1 MSLRI
6 SELATTC
13 HVPEQLR
20 NAAGT
25 VDQLARRRFARDL
38 GEHLGPGLA
47 RQPAIVRIRRLPM
60 RVIVPASELNE
71 DALSLKWRQEF
82 GRALFTALAYPPG
95 EGPVEVF
102 QAKSVADFVTSAIQ
116 DLLDGTAAGK
126 WQYAEFTSFFRL
138 GSTQA
143 ALALICEWPRQ
154 SMAVLIGLAE
164 QNVLGRLVARF
175 DDPAV
180 EKIFG
185 ILAPPADNDTVPVT
199 TVIATA
205 RLVLE
210 HPPEK
215 ALALR
220 SRAFALTLIVEAQR
234 ARRRL
239 PSPWALF
246 HALLVLA
253 VLLNEE
259 FFWPGIPLDSSPGPL
274 VFLQNVSAMLERICT
289 ALQKHGLSASLSD
302 ARGPALL
309 HPGLEAPR
317 SPQTQGERISSEL
330 EELSQLLQVL
340 RVDLALLPPGLEAPR
355 SPQTQGERISSE
367 LEELS
372 QLLQVL
378 RVDLKVPPPSVG
390 PSEVRWV
397 TSDWCGL
404 FFLASTLQRLGWIPA
419 WRQLADFQAGGV
431 ALPHRRPGA
440 GDRGKV

>member
-71 DALSLKWRQEF
+71 DALSLRWRQEF
-82 GRALFTALAYPPG
+82 GKALFTALAYPPG

-220 SRAFALTLIVEAQR
+220 SRAFALTLFRGSAAGAAAVAV
-234 ARRRL
+234 AR
-239 PSPWALF
+239 PSSMLCS
-246 HALLVLA
+246 
-253 VLLNEE
+253 
-259 FFWPGIPLDSSPGPL
+259 FWR
-274 VFLQNVSAMLERICT
+274 FC
-289 ALQKHGLSASLSD
+289 
-302 ARGPALL
+302 
-309 HPGLEAPR
+309 
-317 SPQTQGERISSEL
+317 
-330 EELSQLLQVL
+330 
-340 RVDLALLPPGLEAPR
+340 
-355 SPQTQGERISSE
+355 
-367 LEELS
+367 
-372 QLLQVL
+372 
-378 RVDLKVPPPSVG
+378 
-390 PSEVRWV
+390 
-397 TSDWCGL
+397 
-404 FFLASTLQRLGWIPA
+404 
-419 WRQLADFQAGGV
+419 
-431 ALPHRRPGA
+431 
-440 GDRGKV
+440 